1 MSHFHCAST
10 AASKY
15 FVAIVDPIN
24 GHAPIQCGSDKV
36 NIILCKL
43 TSCHNTLTLL
53 LPTVGIV
60 FQNVCAESAYIL
72 HPIVIT
78 ARKQSL
84 GQGNIFS
91 SVCREFC
98 SQGGSASVH
107 AGIPPPPPGTRQPPP
122 PGADP
127 PGTRH
132 PRQQTPPGSRHP
144 PVQCMLRDTVNKR
157 AVCIL
162 LECNLVQHASNRP
175 QNSQTQAFMAPIL
188 YPAKCNF
195 CAAPTSVTTN
205 ADTNN

>member
-36 NIILCKL
+36 NIILCNL

-98 SQGGSASVH
+98 SQGGLPQCTLGYH
-107 AGIPPPPPGTRQPPP
+107 HPLLGPGNPPPLQEQTPLGPGT
-122 PGADP
+122 
-127 PGTRH
+127 
-132 PRQQTPPGSRHP
+132 PGSRHP
-144 PVQCMLRDTVNKR
+144 P
-157 AVCIL
+157 A
-162 LECNLVQHASNRP
+162 
-175 QNSQTQAFMAPIL
+175 
-188 YPAKCNF
+188 
-195 CAAPTSVTTN
+195 
-205 ADTNN
+205 ADTPLCSAC

>member
-36 NIILCKL
+36 NIILCNL

-53 LPTVGIV
+53 LPTVSIV

-98 SQGGSASVH
+98 SQGGLPQCTLGYH
-107 AGIPPPPPGTRQPPP
+107 HPLLGPDNPPLQEQTPLGPGT
-122 PGADP
+122 
-127 PGTRH
+127 
-132 PRQQTPPGSRHP
+132 PGSRHP